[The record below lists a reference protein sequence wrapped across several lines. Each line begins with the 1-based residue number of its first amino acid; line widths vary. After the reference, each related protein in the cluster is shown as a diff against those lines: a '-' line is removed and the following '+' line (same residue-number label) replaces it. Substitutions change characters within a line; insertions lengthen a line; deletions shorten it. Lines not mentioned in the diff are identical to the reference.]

1 MEVYLALLKML
12 KQNQKK
18 SFQILKQ
25 CGTCNGFVEEDIA
38 FNAIKNSGANILF
51 VGLGSPKQEEF
62 ILNYKDKL
70 KNVKIFM
77 PVGGSFDVI
86 SKTLKRAP
94 NWIIK
99 LNLEWLYRVIKQ
111 PKRIFRQLKLIKFVF
126 LVLIHRNNG
135 GNKNEQN

>member
-1 MEVYLALLKML
+1 
-12 KQNQKK
+12 
-18 SFQILKQ
+18 
-25 CGTCNGFVEEDIA
+25 
-38 FNAIKNSGANILF
+38 
-51 VGLGSPKQEEF
+51 
-62 ILNYKDKL
+62 
-70 KNVKIFM
+70 M

-135 GNKNEQN
+135 GNKNEKN